1 MDVRGFLWLSGKV
14 FSSEVVHGVQ
24 ASVSN
29 GPRGGGGGAGGG
41 GSEGGGEGGARRDGA
56 WTART
61 SGREVLSESA
71 VATAASAATAAGLR
85 EVGLDAGP

>member
-1 MDVRGFLWLSGKV
+1 MHAHL
-14 FSSEVVHGVQ
+14 HTQVQ
-24 ASVSN
+24 
-29 GPRGGGGGAGGG
+29 PDRTGGG

-85 EVGLDAGP
+85 EISH